1 MWRRSQA
8 ATETNEWSA
17 AFDVEAYFRDKP
29 FVYDLD
35 PKFSDKSPVLAQF
48 MLTGYHGYCQMFSG
62 AMALV
67 LRLHGIPAR
76 VPVGFTT
83 GVKGPGVTDPY
94 VVTDRDAH
102 SWVEAYFPGLRMAAV
117 RAHPQPAPAR
127 RSVQLQREVS
137 GSLCRRRGRPAP
149 VGSDSRLCRRPGS

>member
-1 MWRRSQA
+1 M
-8 ATETNEWSA
+8 
-17 AFDVEAYFRDKP
+17 
-29 FVYDLD
+29 YDLD

-67 LRLHGIPAR
+67 LRLHGIPVR

-94 VVTDRDAH
+94 VITDRNAH
-102 SWVEAYFPGLRMAAV
+102 SWVEVYFPGYGWQPFEPTPTRHLPDGASSSNARFLAALQK
-117 RAHPQPAPAR
+117 AGTAGPGSHLTPLPR
-127 RSVQLQREVS
+127 RS
-137 GSLCRRRGRPAP
+137 
-149 VGSDSRLCRRPGS
+149 